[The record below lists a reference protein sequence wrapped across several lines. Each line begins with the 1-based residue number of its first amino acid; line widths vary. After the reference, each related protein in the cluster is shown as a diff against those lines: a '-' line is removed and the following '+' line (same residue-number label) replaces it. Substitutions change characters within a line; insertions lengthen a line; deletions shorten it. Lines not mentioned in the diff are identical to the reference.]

1 MTRSVYKR
9 SLLSYLG
16 QLGTSLGQIPLF
28 WRIQIISWM
37 ALGVLTLPLKGAVFG
52 SFYYAVLITLYR
64 EPLGFL
70 LTSGFRV
77 IFGRLGLIAEEP
89 VRAVCHVVPL
99 SIVAA
104 LLDVSLGWWLF
115 DHLLNMKTR
124 QSVVGMFS
132 IRMVAYASW
141 SLAYFWIK
149 GQMIA
154 HQGLLELIR
163 AETAARDS
171 EILMLRAQ
179 VSPHFLFNAFNAI
192 LADLERQPLSLI
204 PVVQG
209 LSDYFRYSLT
219 SRQEMFVSLGEEF
232 DAMINYLT
240 VERARFRDS
249 LIIECDIDPSVR
261 RLLVPGIF
269 LQPLIENALK
279 FGHQTSPTPRHLRL
293 SVTATSDGG
302 AQVDVSN
309 SGDWISPLQNRMPD
323 NIGGCGLS
331 NLSRRLVLL
340 YGRADLLQIPERA
353 TGGMV
358 IVSIR
363 FPGDYPHPLLKS

>member
-1 MTRSVYKR
+1 MPRSAYQLG
-9 SLLSYLG
+9 LLSYLG
-16 QLGTSLGQIPLF
+16 QLGTLLGGIPLF
-28 WRIQIISWM
+28 WRIQIISWT

-77 IFGRLGLIAEEP
+77 IFGRLGLISEGP
-89 VRAVCHVVPL
+89 VRVFCRVVPL

-115 DHLLNMKTR
+115 DHLLKMRTS
-124 QSVVGMFS
+124 QGVIGIFG
-132 IRMVAYASW
+132 IRMVAYAAW

-154 HQGLLELIR
+154 RQRLLDIIR

-232 DAMINYLT
+232 DAMISYLT

-249 LIIECDIDPSVR
+249 LIIECEIDPAV
-261 RLLVPGIF
+261 RLLRVPGVF

-279 FGHQTSPTPRHLRL
+279 FGHQTSPTPLHLRL

-302 AQVDVSN
+302 AQMDVSN
-309 SGDWISPLQNRMPD
+309 SGDWISPQQNRMPD

-340 YGRADLLQIPERA
+340 YGRSDLLQIPDG
-353 TGGMV
+353 TIDGMV
-358 IVSIR
+358 VVSIR
-363 FPGDYPHPLLKS
+363 FPGDQPLSSFGP